1 MVDEAGRALYKAA
14 HGPAARE
21 FQAVMRYAVLTP
33 QEQAR
38 AIQDII
44 RGGPDGT
51 GAVRDGEHNQG
62 HDCDEESTCRRCRR
76 KRSGRGLNGATL
88 LETSLVRP

>member
-51 GAVRDGEHNQG
+51 GAVRDVGPPPASPSEVAPPG
-62 HDCDEESTCRRCRR
+62 DV
-76 KRSGRGLNGATL
+76 L
-88 LETSLVRP
+88 LSPGSY